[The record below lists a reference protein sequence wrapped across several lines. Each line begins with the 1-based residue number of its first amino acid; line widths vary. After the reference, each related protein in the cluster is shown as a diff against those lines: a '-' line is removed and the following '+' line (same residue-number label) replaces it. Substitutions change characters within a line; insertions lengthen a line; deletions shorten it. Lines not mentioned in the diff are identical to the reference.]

1 MKAQRVRETF
11 LQYFADRGHKVVR
24 SSPLLPK
31 DDPTIL
37 FTNAGMNQFK
47 NLFLGLEKRG
57 YKRAATVQKCMRVS
71 GKHND
76 LETVGRTSKHHTF
89 FEMLGNFSF
98 GDYFKRE
105 AVCYAWELVT
115 GVFGLP
121 KDRLYATVYLDDDEA
136 FRIWAEDVGV
146 PKKRLFRYG
155 KKDNFWAMGDTGPC
169 GPCSELHYDL
179 GEDIEPGDPF
189 ALIEKGSDRFLE
201 LWNLV
206 FMEFDQDE
214 NGVLRPLPSPSI
226 DTGMG
231 LERMVAV
238 VQGKRSNFDTDLFMP
253 LIESVSELAKREYP
267 AGDEG
272 DVSVRVIA
280 DHIRAVTFLVGDG
293 VSPANDGRGYVL
305 RRLIRRAYRQ
315 GNLIGIDRPFLYGL
329 VGRVGDIMKDAYP
342 ELLAS
347 IEYISKVCLSEE
359 ERFAFTLSSGL
370 RYFDQVVRET
380 RDQGGTV
387 LPGDRVFKLY
397 DTFGFPLDLSQELA
411 REKALTVDEP
421 GFGRELEEQKQR
433 ARLSWKG
440 EAKRKEKRA
449 YEEFKDLRVRSRVHE
464 AGELC
469 DVRVI
474 GLLKDG
480 RRAEVL
486 RAGETGEVI
495 LDETPFYAEAGG
507 QVGDTG
513 SLKGARFSAIVE
525 NAFSIM
531 PEIIAHGVKVLSG
544 EVREGD
550 RVDAAADLTRRQAI
564 SNNHTATHLLHAAL
578 RQVLGNHIK
587 QAGSLV
593 SPTRL
598 RFDFTHFAAL
608 SREEVRRVEEIVNEK
623 VRADIS
629 LETRTTSL
637 EEGIGEGAMAIFEE
651 KYGETVRVVGIG
663 DFSKELCGG
672 VHVRATGEIGMF
684 KILSETSIASGMR
697 RIEAVTGEGAY
708 RYVRDLEDLVAGL
721 EKGLGVS
728 RKDLPTRLDKL
739 VARAEELEKE
749 TKALRKKLLAGG
761 VAQTISGAG
770 GISSGEAFGT
780 STVKG
785 IAVHVQ
791 RIDVLTITEL
801 RDMADSLKQKM
812 ASGVVVL
819 GSVNGDKAFVVASVT
834 KDLTARIQAGAL
846 IKEIA
851 PVIGGGGGGRPDF
864 AQSGGPRTGELDKAL
879 ELVPALVERLA
890 A

>member
-31 DDPTIL
+31 DDPSIL

-47 NLFLGLEKRG
+47 NVFLGLENRG

-76 LETVGRTSKHHTF
+76 LETVGRTAKHHTF

-105 AVCYAWELVT
+105 AIVYAWELVT
-115 GVFGLP
+115 GVFNLP

-136 FRIWAEDVGV
+136 FKIWADDVGV

-189 ALIEKGSDRFLE
+189 ALIEKGTDRFLE

-206 FMEFDQDE
+206 FMEFDQDDQ
-214 NGVLRPLPSPSI
+214 GVLRPLPSPSI

-231 LERMVAV
+231 LERMTAV

-267 AGDEG
+267 AGDDG
-272 DVSVRVIA
+272 DVSVRIIA
-280 DHIRAVTFLVGDG
+280 DHIRAVTFLIGDG

-315 GNLIGIDRPFLYGL
+315 GNLLGVDQPFLYQL

-359 ERFAFTLSSGL
+359 ERFAFTLSAGL

-380 RDQGGTV
+380 REQGGTV
-387 LPGDRVFKLY
+387 LPGARVFKLY

-411 REKALTVDEP
+411 CEKAMSVDEP
-421 GFGRELEEQKQR
+421 GFGRELEEQRQK

-440 EAKRKEKRA
+440 EAKRKEKQA
-449 YEEFKDLRVRSRVHE
+449 YEEFRDLKVRSRVHDS
-464 AGELC
+464 GELA
-469 DVRVI
+469 DVRLS

-480 RRAEVL
+480 RRTDVL
-486 RAGETGEVI
+486 REGETGEVI
-495 LDETPFYAEAGG
+495 LEETPFYAEAGG
-507 QVGDTG
+507 QVGDSGT
-513 SLKGARFSAIVE
+513 LKGARFSALVE
-525 NAFSIM
+525 NAFYVT
-531 PEIIAHGVKVLSG
+531 PEIIAHGIKVLSG
-544 EVREGD
+544 EAREGD
-550 RVDAAADLTRRQAI
+550 RVDAAADLVRRQAI

-578 RQVLGNHIK
+578 RQVLGDHVK

-608 SREEVRRVEEIVNEK
+608 TREEVRRIEEIVNEK
-623 VRADIS
+623 IRADIP
-629 LETRTTSL
+629 LRTRVTSL
-637 EEGIGEGAMAIFEE
+637 EEGIREGALAIFEE
-651 KYGETVRVVGIG
+651 KYGESVRVVGIG

-672 VHVRATGEIGMF
+672 VHVHATGEIGFF
-684 KILSETSIASGMR
+684 KILSEASVASGMR

-708 RYVRDLEDLVAGL
+708 RSIQELEDLVSGL
-721 EKGLGVS
+721 EKSLGVS
-728 RKDLPTRLDKL
+728 RKDLPARVDKL
-739 VARAEELEKE
+739 QAGAEELEKE
-749 TKALRKKLLAGG
+749 ARALRKKMLAGKIEAKSSADAELT
-761 VAQTISGAG
+761 VIKSIM
-770 GISSGEAFGT
+770 GID
-780 STVKG
+780 
-785 IAVHVQ
+785 VHVQ
-791 RIDVLTITEL
+791 RIDGLTIAEL

-812 ASGVVVL
+812 GSGVVVL
-819 GSVNGDKAFVVASVT
+819 GAAGPDKAFVVASVT
-834 KDLTARIQAGAL
+834 KDLTGRVQANAL

-864 AQSGGPRTGELDKAL
+864 AQSGGSNLAELDKAL
-879 ELVPALVERLA
+879 GLVPGLVERLA
-890 A
+890 V

>member
-11 LQYFADRGHKVVR
+11 LQYFAERGHKVVR

-47 NLFLGLEKRG
+47 NVFLGLEKRG
-57 YKRAATVQKCMRVS
+57 YSRAATVQKCMRVS

-76 LETVGRTSKHHTF
+76 LETVGRTAKHHTF

-105 AVCYAWELVT
+105 AVAYAWELVT

-136 FRIWAEDVGV
+136 FRLWAGEIGV
-146 PKKRLFRYG
+146 PKEQIFRYG

-179 GEDIEPGDPF
+179 GEDIEAGEPS

-206 FMEFDQDE
+206 FMEFDQGED
-214 NGVLRPLPSPSI
+214 GVLRPLPSPSI

-231 LERMVAV
+231 LERMTAV
-238 VQGKRSNFDTDLFMP
+238 VQGKRSNFDTDLFLP
-253 LIESVSELAKREYP
+253 LIENACEMAKREYP

-272 DVSVRVIA
+272 DVSVRIIA
-280 DHIRAVTFLVGDG
+280 DHVRAVTFLIGDG

-305 RRLIRRAYRQ
+305 RRLLRRAYRQ
-315 GNLIGIDRPFLYGL
+315 GNLIGIGQPFLYMM
-329 VGRVGDIMKDAYP
+329 VGRVADLMKDAYP

-347 IEYISKVCLSEE
+347 AEYISRVCLAEE

-370 RYFDQVVRET
+370 RFFDQVVRET
-380 RDQGGTV
+380 RAGGGTV
-387 LPGDRVFKLY
+387 LPGDKVFKLY

-411 REKALTVDEP
+411 REKAMSVDET
-421 GFGRELEEQKQR
+421 GFARELEDQKQR

-440 EAKRKEKRA
+440 EAKRKEKQA
-449 YEEFKDLRVRSRVHE
+449 YEEFKKLRVRSRVHE
-464 AGELC
+464 SGELA

-474 GLLKDG
+474 GLIMAG
-480 RRAEVL
+480 RRVEVL
-486 RAGETGEVI
+486 REGQTGEVI
-495 LDETPFYAEAGG
+495 LEETPFYAEAGG
-507 QVGDTG
+507 QVGDSG
-513 SLKGARFSAIVE
+513 SLKGARFSALVESVSYATPEVIVH
-525 NAFSIM
+525 A
-531 PEIIAHGVKVLSG
+531 VKVLAG

-550 RVDAAADLTRRQAI
+550 RVDAAPDLVRRQAI

-578 RQVLGNHIK
+578 RQVLGDHVK

-593 SPTRL
+593 SPSRL

-608 SREEVRRVEEIVNEK
+608 SREEVRRVEEIVNRK
-623 VRADIS
+623 IRADIP
-629 LETRTTSL
+629 LQTRVTSL
-637 EEGIGEGAMAIFEE
+637 DEGLREGAMAIFEE
-651 KYGETVRVVGIG
+651 KYGESVRVVGIG

-672 VHVRATGEIGMF
+672 VHVHATGEIGMF
-684 KILSETSIASGMR
+684 KVVSETSVAAGMR

-708 RYVRDLEDLVAGL
+708 RYVQDLEDLLTGL
-721 EKGLGVS
+721 EKSLGVS
-728 RKDLPTRLDKL
+728 RKDLPARIDKL
-739 VARAEELEKE
+739 QTRVEELDRE
-749 TKALRKKLLAGG
+749 ARDLRKKMLAGS
-761 VAQTISGAG
+761 IEAG
-770 GISSGEAFGT
+770 SASDGRSAVVT
-780 STVKG
+780 TVKG

-791 RIDVLTITEL
+791 RLDGLSMAEL
-801 RDMADSLKQKM
+801 RDTADSLKQKM
-812 ASGVVVL
+812 SSGVVAL
-819 GSVNGDKAFVVASVT
+819 ASSAEGKAFIVISVT
-834 KDLTARIQAGAL
+834 KDLTGRVKANAIIR
-846 IKEIA
+846 EIS

-864 AQSGGPRTGELDKAL
+864 AQSGGPGTGEIDRAL
-879 ELVPALVERLA
+879 ELVPGLVERLA
-890 A
+890 I